1 GDVDCGVEPERVVG
15 GVQVVVDGLR
25 YPDHPDPLLVQLGG
39 HPEGVLAADGDQSV
53 QAVVLH
59 ALDHLLHPA
68 LDLER
73 VGPGGAEN
81 GAAARQDATHRS
93 DVQGHGQVLQRSLPA
108 VAVAHEL
115 VAVFGDPLADHR
127 SDHRV
132 EAWAVTATGEHAN
145 SHDWSS
151 LRSRV

>member
-1 GDVDCGVEPERVVG
+1 RAQD
-15 GVQVVVDGLR
+15 
-25 YPDHPDPLLVQLGG
+25 
-39 HPEGVLAADGDQSV
+39 
-53 QAVVLH
+53 VVLGS
-59 ALDHLLHPA
+59 LDHFVDPA
-68 LDLER
+68 LGRVR

-81 GAAARQDATHRS
+81 GGAARQDATHS
-93 DVQGHGQVLQRSLPA
+93 GDVQGHGQVLQRSLPA

-115 VAVFGDPLADHR
+115 VAVFGDPLADRR